1 LLRLPEHDRVP
12 RRRLPLAARPVARGS
27 VLHPA
32 RDARHQH
39 VPHAVAQRALDAG
52 AEPADEVHDVRNADH
67 VHGVLPEVRVRT
79 EPLLR
84 VDELRVDSA
93 AASDRARAAEVP
105 RGAQTE
111 LTVAER
117 RYAESEVREIFA
129 LATSGKLQRAP
140 ASPATSGHTLAD
152 LQSIAREVGIDPD
165 VVARA
170 AAALD
175 ARPPSAPRRS
185 WGMPIE
191 VGRIAR
197 LQRNLTDDEWD
208 RLVAALRSTFGARGK
223 VHVQGGLRE
232 WSNGNL
238 RAAVEPA
245 EDGGYRLRL
254 GTLKGD
260 AAGINALGLA
270 GIATGAIAAG

>member
-1 LLRLPEHDRVP
+1 M
-12 RRRLPLAARPVARGS
+12 
-27 VLHPA
+27 
-32 RDARHQH
+32 
-39 VPHAVAQRALDAG
+39 
-52 AEPADEVHDVRNADH
+52 
-67 VHGVLPEVRVRT
+67 
-79 EPLLR
+79 
-84 VDELRVDSA
+84 
-93 AASDRARAAEVP
+93 
-105 RGAQTE
+105 
-111 LTVAER
+111 AER

-270 GIATGAIAAG
+270 GIATGAIAAGSLALSGDIAGAAFVGSMLGGGGIAAFITNFVRLPRWARRRDRQMEEIAALAERMTRE